1 MRIWV
6 FLLGIVL
13 FVAAC
18 FGLILFSPALANTFS
33 DRVSFR
39 DITWS
44 PDGNKV
50 AFLADIHTDT
60 TSDFFYTLYVVD
72 ADGKHLK
79 KVTGG
84 GIDENIN
91 SFAWSPDGNLLAV
104 VEAIDKEIS
113 IYDLNGNEVQKFDE
127 PNDRF
132 ITALAWSFDSKQ
144 LAVMTSNSN
153 YSMIYLVGIDSDNV
167 TEIHGDGQLQY
178 DSDLAWSPDGE
189 KLVIRLAST
198 IKIISLK
205 PQPVSEVRVIIP
217 NYIAGTDDLSWSE
230 DSQKVIFT
238 SAEGVYEV
246 EANGGEIEKI
256 GDAPE
261 YQAGVMSPEGEL
273 QAKVGCG
280 DENQADESN
289 IDIFPCNF
297 YEIHIMRDA
306 EVVAKV
312 GIEDL
317 KAIGGGSGL
326 TWRGFTILLVVVFLI
341 APAMT
346 LPYAILHHHWVS
358 KLFVVLVMTFYL
370 LVCGIV
376 LVDVLVL

>member
-1 MRIWV
+1 MRIWA

-91 SFAWSPDGNLLAV
+91 SFAWSPDGKTLAV
-104 VEAIDKEIS
+104 IDGVPAEVS
-113 IYDLNGNEVQKFDE
+113 LYNLNGEKTETIELDGS
-127 PNDRF
+127 
-132 ITALAWSFDSKQ
+132 AS
-144 LAVMTSNSN
+144 
-153 YSMIYLVGIDSDNV
+153 GI
-167 TEIHGDGQLQY
+167 G
-178 DSDLAWSPDGE
+178 WSPDGTQ
-189 KLVIRLAST
+189 LAVLT
-198 IKIISLK
+198 NLDNTHRISLVDDDDTHQIYSGADAAFSRQLYWS
-205 PQPVSEVRVIIP
+205 PDGQQILFGDSGSLIVVDTATGQFQIPVQ
-217 NYIAGTDDLSWSE
+217 NYLEGMMEIHWSN
-230 DSQKVIFT
+230 DSQKVIF
-238 SAEGVYEV
+238 SNVRGIYEV

-326 TWRGFTILLVVVFLI
+326 TWRGFTILLVVVLLI